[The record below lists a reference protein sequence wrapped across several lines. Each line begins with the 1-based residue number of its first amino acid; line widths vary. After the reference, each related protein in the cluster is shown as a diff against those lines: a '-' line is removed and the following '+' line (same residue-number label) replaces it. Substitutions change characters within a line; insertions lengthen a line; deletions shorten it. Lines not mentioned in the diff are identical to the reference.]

1 MAQTVTLMATTREKT
16 GKGAARQA
24 RFNKQVPAVIY
35 GHGRATQPLM
45 VDALALEKALTGIE
59 PESTLIELTVDGKKS
74 RTLIREIQRHPIRP
88 DIIHVDFYEIRG
100 GEKITLKVP
109 VHLVGTPDGVRNAG
123 GGNPGPESAATR
135 HNAGFLVADAL
146 AAHWQFPPFR
156 RAERAR
162 ATEGSIASTPV
173 RILKPTTFMNR
184 SGAALAS
191 LRADPT
197 FTPERD
203 LLILVD
209 DFQIPLGT
217 FRLRPDGSAGGHN
230 GLKSI
235 EGALQSQQYARL
247 RIGVGPLPEG
257 TGDWADYVLNAFEP
271 AELEQVESLI
281 PRMIEAVDG
290 WLREGC

>member
-1 MAQTVTLMATTREKT
+1 L
-16 GKGAARQA
+16 
-24 RFNKQVPAVIY
+24 
-35 GHGRATQPLM
+35 
-45 VDALALEKALTGIE
+45 
-59 PESTLIELTVDGKKS
+59 
-74 RTLIREIQRHPIRP
+74 
-88 DIIHVDFYEIRG
+88 
-100 GEKITLKVP
+100 
-109 VHLVGTPDGVRNAG
+109 
-123 GGNPGPESAATR
+123 
-135 HNAGFLVADAL
+135 
-146 AAHWQFPPFR
+146 PPFR

-162 ATEGSIASTPV
+162 ATEGPVAGIPV

-197 FTPERD
+197 FTPARD

-217 FRLRPDGSAGGHN
+217 FRFRTEGSAGGHN

-257 TGDWADYVLNAFEP
+257 TADWADYVLNPFEP
-271 AELEQVESLI
+271 EEREQVEALM
-281 PRMIEAVDG
+281 PQLIEAVEK
-290 WLREGC
+290 WLKT